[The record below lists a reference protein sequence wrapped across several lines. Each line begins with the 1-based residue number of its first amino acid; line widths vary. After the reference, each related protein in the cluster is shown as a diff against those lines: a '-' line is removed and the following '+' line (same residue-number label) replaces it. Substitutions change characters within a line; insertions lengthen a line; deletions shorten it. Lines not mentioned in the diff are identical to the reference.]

1 MLALVT
7 LAIQAGGASIGGPP
21 AVEPRDVANPPPADA
36 SLDSAAWGAPQITIS
51 TRSGPASVW
60 LLRAA
65 DSVFV
70 VASVPDRTPSWA
82 DAVSICLDL
91 SGDRAPAP
99 AHDDFQFTLRRVLDS
114 SVVYRGRNGR
124 WQPPLDD
131 PDWRVGPTHAGGG
144 WEVAAATDAAGWS
157 LVLRLDP
164 AWLVGE
170 GGRRPGIAFIVHN
183 DDPSSWSAWPSRSDG
198 SLPQDL
204 DRAPSTWA
212 SVGAPPN

>member
-1 MLALVT
+1 MLLLAALAL
-7 LAIQAGGASIGGPP
+7 QATGASTDPP
-21 AVEPRDVANPPPADA
+21 RIELRDVAVPPQAQAP
-36 SLDSAAWGAPQITIS
+36 LDSAARGAPQNTIP
-51 TRSGPASVW
+51 TRSGRASVW

-65 DSVFV
+65 DSVFM
-70 VASVPDRTPSWA
+70 VASVPDPTPSWA
-82 DAVSICLDL
+82 DAVSLCLDV

-131 PDWRVGPTHAGGG
+131 PDWRVGAGHAGGG
-144 WEVAAATDAAGWS
+144 WEAAALSDAAGWS

-164 AWLVGE
+164 AWVAGE

-183 DDPSSWSAWPSRSDG
+183 DDPSSWSAWPTRQDR
-198 SLPQDL
+198 SLPQEL
-204 DRAPSTWA
+204 DRTPSDWAPLQ
-212 SVGAPPN
+212 PPT

>member
-1 MLALVT
+1 VLLLAAMAL
-7 LAIQAGGASIGGPP
+7 QAGGPSSDPP
-21 AVEPRDVANPPPADA
+21 RIELRNVPTPPSARA
-36 SLDSAAWGAPQITIS
+36 SLDSTAWGAPQVAIA
-51 TRSGPASVW
+51 TRSGRASVW

-70 VASVPDRTPSWA
+70 VVRSPDRTPSWA
-82 DAVSICLDL
+82 DAVSLCLDV

-99 AHDDFQFTLRRVLDS
+99 THDDFQFTLRRVLDS

-131 PDWRVGPTHAGGG
+131 PDWRVGAVHAGGG
-144 WEVAAATDAAGWS
+144 WEAAAVSDAAGWS

-164 AWLVGE
+164 AWLEGE
-170 GGRRPGIAFIVHN
+170 GGRRPGIAVLVHN
-183 DDPSSWSAWPSRSDG
+183 DDPSSWSAWPSRQDG

-204 DRAPSTWA
+204 DQTPSAWA
-212 SVGAPPN
+212 VVQPAR

>member
-1 MLALVT
+1 MLLLAAVAL
-7 LAIQAGGASIGGPP
+7 QAGGGASSGSLS
-21 AVEPRDVANPPPADA
+21 VELRDVPAPPSADA
-36 SLDSAAWGAPQITIS
+36 SLDSTAWGPPQVTIA
-51 TRSGPASVW
+51 TRSGTASVW

-70 VASVPDRTPSWA
+70 VARVPDRTPSWA
-82 DAVSICLDL
+82 DAVSLCLDV
-91 SGDRAPAP
+91 SGDRAVAP

-131 PDWRVGPTHAGGG
+131 PDWRVGAAHAGGG
-144 WEVAAATDAAGWS
+144 WEAEAVSDAAGWS

-164 AWLVGE
+164 AWFAGE
-170 GGRRPGIAFIVHN
+170 AGRRPALAVILHN
-183 DDPSSWSAWPSRSDG
+183 DDPSSWSAWPSRQDG

-204 DRAPSTWA
+204 DQAPSGWA
-212 SVGAPPN
+212 VVQLPT

>member
-1 MLALVT
+1 MLLLVT
-7 LAIQAGGASIGGPP
+7 LALQAAGASSELRS
-21 AVEPRDVANPPPADA
+21 VELRDVPAPPSADA
-36 SLDSAAWGAPQITIS
+36 SLDSAAWGPPQVTIA
-51 TRSGPASVW
+51 TRSGAASVW

-82 DAVSICLDL
+82 DAVSVCLDV
-91 SGDRAPAP
+91 SGDRATAP

-131 PDWRVGPTHAGGG
+131 PDWRVGSAHEGGG
-144 WEVAAATDAAGWS
+144 WKAETAGDAAGWA

-164 AWLVGE
+164 AWFAGE
-170 GGRRPGIAFIVHN
+170 GGRRPAVAVIVHN
-183 DDPSSWSAWPSRSDG
+183 DDPSSWGAWPLRQEG
-198 SLPQDL
+198 SLPQDV
-204 DRAPSTWA
+204 DQAPSGWA
-212 SVGAPPN
+212 LVRLPT

>member
-1 MLALVT
+1 VLLLAALALQ
-7 LAIQAGGASIGGPP
+7 AAGGPREPPSI
-21 AVEPRDVANPPPADA
+21 ELRDVTAPPGAGA
-36 SLDSAAWGAPQITIS
+36 SLDSAKWGAPQVTIA
-51 TRSGPASVW
+51 TRAGPASIW

-70 VASVPDRTPSWA
+70 VARVPDRTPSWA
-82 DAVSICLDL
+82 DALSLCLDV
-91 SGDRAPAP
+91 SGDGAQAP

-131 PDWRVGPTHAGGG
+131 PDWRIGAVHAGGG
-144 WEVAAATDAAGWS
+144 WEAASKSDSAGWT

-170 GGRRPGIAFIVHN
+170 GRRPPGIAFIVHN
-183 DDPSSWSAWPSRSDG
+183 DDPSSWGAWPSG
-198 SLPQDL
+198 PAGPPPQDL
-204 DRAPSTWA
+204 DRTPVAWA
-212 SVGAPPN
+212 RVQPPT